1 MDITTEW
8 AKLSAKHYEKKCSEE
23 RYAIS
28 ELSRAYCMYRRTE
41 GQGNLLG
48 LVSAQTKPKHNN

>member
-1 MDITTEW
+1 MGQALGKT
-8 AKLSAKHYEKKCSEE
+8 LGKKCSEE
-23 RYAIS
+23 RYALS